1 MLAVILGLR
10 KFEHILR
17 AKHFLIRT
25 DSSAITFLTSMKE
38 SRGMFARWA
47 VYLSSFDFEIKHIP
61 GKTNTLSRT
70 LFPNQP
76 GDPDEPD
83 SFLVYPD
90 IEDVYSIENS
100 KVEWTLE
107 YKKDLPLSQ
116 VIEFV
121 KSGVTP
127 SNEQRRS
134 LPVRTNQMLRWF
146 KYLYIEDGLLYIL
159 KPSSN
164 GGSESRVVI
173 PSG

>member
-1 MLAVILGLR
+1 
-10 KFEHILR
+10 
-17 AKHFLIRT
+17 
-25 DSSAITFLTSMKE
+25 
-38 SRGMFARWA
+38 MFP
-47 VYLSSFDFEIKHIP
+47 E
-61 GKTNTLSRT
+61 
-70 LFPNQP
+70 QP

-121 KSGVTP
+121 KSGITL
-127 SNEQRRS
+127 SNEQRRG

-146 KYLYIEDGLLYIL
+146 KYLYIDEGLLYIH
-159 KPSSN
+159 KPSFN
-164 GGSESRVVI
+164 DGSEPCVLI
-173 PSG
+173 PIGLQIN